1 MLALLVPAN
10 GLTSA
15 QYLVKAMTYA
25 ATLVAAGSVL
35 ARVSLGTLSVDGRAS
50 LARIAAVTTPVA
62 ARRTALGLSC
72 ED

>member
-10 GLTSA
+10 VLTWA
-15 QYLVKAMTYA
+15 QYLVKAMTNA

-35 ARVSLGTLSVDGRAS
+35 VGVSLGTLSVDGRAS
-50 LARIAAVTTPVA
+50 LARIAAVTALVA
-62 ARRTALGLSC
+62 ARLKALGLSC